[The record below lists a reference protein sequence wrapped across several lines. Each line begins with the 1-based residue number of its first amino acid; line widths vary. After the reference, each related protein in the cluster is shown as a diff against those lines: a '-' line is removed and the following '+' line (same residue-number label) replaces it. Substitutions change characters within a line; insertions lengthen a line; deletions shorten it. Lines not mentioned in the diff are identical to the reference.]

1 MAMPVSDRTLRLKGQ
16 SVHYLTN
23 ALAFLEAGETEKASE
38 FFWGSFAQALKAV
51 ASLKGATLRSH
62 GQLRQYAR
70 DLSLDL
76 RDEDVL
82 STFLLAESLHR
93 DFYELDSDLESIV
106 MTGTKVRA
114 TVAKLLN
121 LLPTK

>member
-1 MAMPVSDRTLRLKGQ
+1 MPVSDRTLRLKGQ

-23 ALAFLEAGETEKASE
+23 ALAFLEAREAEKASE
-38 FFWGSFAQALKAV
+38 FLWGSFAQALKAV

-76 RDEDVL
+76 RDKDIQY
-82 STFLLAESLHR
+82 TFLLAESLHR
-93 DFYELDSDLESIV
+93 NFYELDSDLESIV
-106 MTGTKVRA
+106 AIATKVRA
-114 TVAKLLN
+114 TVAKLLD
-121 LLPTK
+121 LLPSK